1 MQDQLMSLGI
11 SSYLRDGRKS
21 DAKGTMA
28 SRNLARLRDFVFIAH
43 AESSSWWSSFL
54 TNRAHLIENSSTRVE
69 LSVPDSFISV

>member
-21 DAKGTMA
+21 DAKGTTA

-43 AESSSWWSSFL
+43 AESFSWWSSFL
-54 TNRAHLIENSSTRVE
+54 SNRADLAENSSTRME
-69 LSVPDSFISV
+69 LNVPGSFISV